1 MKRKSSKIILLMLLS
16 MTIALTG
23 CSGDK
28 AEENSSTI
36 TVGIPQDIEDSL
48 DPHKAVAAGTKEVL
62 FNVYEGLVKPDSAGN
77 LNPAIASGYTISE
90 DGRTYTFKLRE
101 GVKFHDG
108 TLLSADDVKYSI
120 ERCMDDGSGTA
131 LVEAYTN
138 IESVSVPDKTTVV
151 IQLKE
156 EDTEF
161 LAYMTT
167 AIIPAS
173 NQSPDT
179 VPLGTGPYKYV
190 SRSPQEN
197 IIMERFDEYW
207 GEAAHIQNVVFKI
220 IANAD
225 TITMNLKGGAVD
237 MYPRVTSAQA
247 AELGEEFTIEE
258 GTMNLVQALYLNH
271 KTEVFQDV
279 RVRQA
284 LCYAI
289 DPQEIMQFVSDGKGV
304 EIGSSM
310 FPTFEKYFMKE
321 LNDVYNQDLEKAKAL
336 LTEAG
341 YPEGFTF
348 KITVPSNY
356 QQHVDTAQILAEEFK
371 KIGVTAEIELI
382 EWDSWLSDVYT
393 DRNYESTV
401 IGVDATS
408 LTARALLERFTTDAS
423 GNFVL
428 YSNKDYD
435 TAFSNAMTATDENTK
450 TKYYKE
456 CETILANDAA
466 NVYIQDL
473 PQLVAVNKKFAGY
486 EFYPVYVQDIS
497 KMYLVEE

>member
-1 MKRKSSKIILLMLLS
+1 MKKISMMLLMLLS

-62 FNVYEGLVKPDSAGN
+62 FNVYEGLVKPDSLGN
-77 LNPAIASGYTISE
+77 LNPAIASEYEISE
-90 DGRTYTFKLRE
+90 DGMTYTFKIRE
-101 GVKFHDG
+101 GVLFHDG
-108 TLLSADDVKYSI
+108 TALTALDVKYSI
-120 ERCMDDGSGTA
+120 ERCAEESNGVR
-131 LVEAYTN
+131 LVEAYAN
-138 IESVSVPDKTTVV
+138 IESVEVKDESTIV
-151 IQLKE
+151 IRLVE

-167 AIIPAS
+167 AIIPKE
-173 NQSPDT
+173 NKTPDT
-179 VPLGTGPYKYV
+179 LPIGTGPYRYV

-197 IIMERFDEYW
+197 IVMERFDGYW
-207 GEAAHIQNVVFKI
+207 GEAAKIENVVFKI
-220 IANAD
+220 VANAD
-225 TITMNLKGGAVD
+225 TITMNLKGGSVD
-237 MYPRVTSAQA
+237 MYPRVTTAQA
-247 AELGEEFTIEE
+247 AELGDEFTIEE

-271 KTEVFQDV
+271 ETEVFKDV

-289 DPQEIMQFVSDGKGV
+289 DPAEIMQMVSDGKGA
-304 EIGSSM
+304 EIASSM
-310 FPTFEKYFMKE
+310 FPSFEKYFMKE
-321 LNDVYNQDLEKAKAL
+321 LNDVYNQDIEKAKSL
-336 LTEAG
+336 LMEAG
-341 YPEGFTF
+341 YPDGFTF
-348 KITVPSNY
+348 TITVPSNY

-371 KIGVTAEIELI
+371 KIGVTAEINLI

-408 LTARALLERFTTDAS
+408 LTARALLERFTTNQS

-428 YSNKDYD
+428 YSNAAYD
-435 TAFSNAMTATDENTK
+435 EAFAKAMAETEEAEK

-456 CETILANDAA
+456 CQRILTEDAA